1 MRAARAQHDRGA
13 VVGGAFGTMARLVGL
28 EDEIAGAA
36 SFRSS
41 PLTMIRPNVPGR
53 AVSVSS
59 QLLAC
64 NVLTSIAGFAASL
77 WPPTRKL
84 PLPLPA
90 AGHACRDL
98 VPVNVTAAPARLA
111 PSHP

>member
-1 MRAARAQHDRGA
+1 
-13 VVGGAFGTMARLVGL
+13 
-28 EDEIAGAA
+28 
-36 SFRSS
+36 
-41 PLTMIRPNVPGR
+41 MIRPNVPGR

-64 NVLTSIAGFAASL
+64 NVLTSIAGSAASL

-90 AGHACRDL
+90 AGHARRDL
-98 VPVNVTAAPARLA
+98 VPVNVKPPRQHGLHFRALNGSQGHLHVEGRAVVPASFASSSYLLSGGHAGRLRQDFT
-111 PSHP
+111 